1 MDPQGASTAMAII
14 NESTLFPLGFVITV
28 VSLAVGGVAWLT
40 RLHND
45 VSTLK
50 NGMNTVDLSL
60 KKEVDQS
67 KLDSDRLI
75 KVEVQLQNV
84 MNAVGEIKQTLA
96 KLEDRLSNK

>member
-1 MDPQGASTAMAII
+1 MDPQGSSSAMAII
-14 NESTLFPLGFVITV
+14 NEATLFPLSLVITF
-28 VSLAVGGVAWLT
+28 VSLAIGGVAWLA

-45 VSTLK
+45 VSSLK

-60 KKEVDQS
+60 KKEVDQT

-84 MNAVGEIKQTLA
+84 MDAVSEIKSTLS
-96 KLEDRLSNK
+96 KVEDRLSNK

>member
-1 MDPQGASTAMAII
+1 MAII

>member
-1 MDPQGASTAMAII
+1 MDPQGSSSAMAII
-14 NESTLFPLGFVITV
+14 NETTLFPLGMVITFITMT
-28 VSLAVGGVAWLT
+28 VGGVAWLT

-45 VSTLK
+45 VSSLK

-60 KKEVDQS
+60 KKEVDQT

-84 MNAVGEIKQTLA
+84 MDAVSEIKSTLS